1 MKKKARRVL
10 IILEIMILAG
20 LLAFGGINLYMK
32 YVADK
37 EFATL
42 EELEIEKQEYDAAI
56 ILGAQVKEGG
66 KLSLMLKER
75 VDMGIALYKAGI
87 TDRLIMSGDHGRE
100 DYDEVNAMKDYAI
113 AAGVPSEHIFMDHA
127 GFSTYD
133 TMYRARE
140 IFQVEDAVVVTQEYH
155 LYRAVYNAKAMDMD
169 VKGIFCDRDVYAGDK
184 YRKLREA
191 LARVKDFGYC
201 MIKPEPKC
209 LGEAIPVS
217 GNGDMTNDRE

>member
-1 MKKKARRVL
+1 MKKKVRRVL
-10 IILEIMILAG
+10 IILEVMILAG
-20 LLAFGGINLYMK
+20 LFAFGGINLYMK
-32 YVADK
+32 YVSEK

-155 LYRAVYNAKAMDMD
+155 LYRALYIANAL
-169 VKGIFCDRDVYAGDK
+169 GIEAYGVHADYRNYAGQAGFD
-184 YRKLREA
+184 LREI
-191 LARVKDFGYC
+191 LARNKDFLTS
-201 MIKPEPKC
+201 IFKPEP
-209 LGEAIPVS
+209 
-217 GNGDMTNDRE
+217 T

>member
-1 MKKKARRVL
+1 MKKKVRRVL
-10 IILEIMILAG
+10 IILEVMILAG
-20 LLAFGGINLYMK
+20 LFAFGGINLYMK
-32 YVADK
+32 YVSEK
-37 EFATL
+37 EFAAL

-201 MIKPEPKC
+201 MIKPEPKY